1 MSTSLNKKQIIELLP
16 HREPMLLIDELYDI
30 KKLFSASAVVN
41 VKKDSFFVDGHFPGQ
56 PVMPGVLIVES
67 FGQAAAALTA
77 HGLDKSTYENKLVFL
92 MGVEKARFRN
102 PVIPDCK
109 LILKIEASIFKINL
123 QSGITGFLNLAFSTP
138 IRNTSLFSYVD
149 LSKPCAVKAAA
160 AWPKDSTINTP
171 GITGCPGKWPSTKKL
186 SFLTF
191 TTADAEN
198 NFLIS

>member
-1 MSTSLNKKQIIELLP
+1 MKSLNKTDIANLLP

-30 KKLFSASAVVN
+30 VNLKSASAIVD
-41 VKKDSFFVDGHFPGQ
+41 VKKNSFFVQGHFPGN

-109 LILKIEASIFKINL
+109 LILKIEAIRSHGRVWKYK
-123 QSGITGFLNLAFSTP
+123 GEAFVEGKKMSDAQWSAT
-138 IRNTSLFSYVD
+138 IVD
-149 LSKPCAVKAAA
+149 RK
-160 AWPKDSTINTP
+160 
-171 GITGCPGKWPSTKKL
+171 
-186 SFLTF
+186 
-191 TTADAEN
+191 
-198 NFLIS
+198 